1 MFPTS
6 TKKGVEKAIGNF
18 RSMEELKKFTF
29 STNPS
34 KSAILKIEGKK
45 KKTEEKI
52 NNKVKKGE
60 LAMVKEYKY
69 LGEWYS
75 EKETKES
82 NIERRKKKVGYLL
95 KEIRKYGDE
104 RQVGNL
110 ALDVRKKIYET
121 VVVPTLYAN
130 IETWSYISEKEMK
143 ELESMQG
150 QMRQ

>member
-75 EKETKES
+75 EKESKES
-82 NIERRKKKVGYLL
+82 NIERRKKKSLVSIERN
-95 KEIRKYGDE
+95 KEVWG
-104 RQVGNL
+104 
-110 ALDVRKKIYET
+110 
-121 VVVPTLYAN
+121 
-130 IETWSYISEKEMK
+130 
-143 ELESMQG
+143 
-150 QMRQ
+150 